1 METSNTQRCFIISTI
16 QERQRRS
23 RKDKGKKSRAHTR
36 DGPVPAGFTRPQDR
50 KPPCRGE
57 ASTKREHR
65 FHTLMTTN
73 RGHRSKEQSGNV
85 PSSSWCRVLCLS
97 GSIAFP
103 KTGCFKARLRTTTSE
118 SLTPLLLNNLAACRE
133 MGTQDPQ
140 NIVGLVPTLQSDA
153 QPPHPGRTL
162 RLGHLPKSRRT
173 SLECRA
179 KAAL

>member
-1 METSNTQRCFIISTI
+1 METSNTQRCFIISTL

-36 DGPVPAGFTRPQDR
+36 DGPVPAGFTRPQDL

-65 FHTLMTTN
+65 FYTLMTTN

-133 MGTQDPQ
+133 MGTQDPRTPW
-140 NIVGLVPTLQSDA
+140 GWCLLYRAMLSHPTQ
-153 QPPHPGRTL
+153 G
-162 RLGHLPKSRRT
+162 GH
-173 SLECRA
+173 
-179 KAAL
+179 